1 MATLQICYLRNG
13 QVVCASTPV
22 SSAAAKP
29 QAAPDDSMT
38 TEKPPKEK
46 VKKDVDDL
54 LESALADSPEF
65 FVMSYNP
72 K

>member
-1 MATLQICYLRNG
+1 MATRQICYLKNG
-13 QVVCASTPV
+13 QVVCASTSV
-22 SSAAAKP
+22 NSASATL
-29 QAAPDDSMT
+29 QAAPEDSMT
-38 TEKPPKEK
+38 TERPPKEK
-46 VKKDVDDL
+46 VKKDVDEL